1 MSSSPVTSVVAKGRK
16 GSAAGGGKAWTEEE
30 EVYLL
35 QMRLERVAYK
45 KIASHLDKTELA
57 CRLHYHQL
65 SHGGNRRK
73 RNNSISSTSSNASA
87 TSPVASPSSSTPL
100 AKTRSSSPA
109 TTSFSPVNASGA
121 IQKVGTTAPPKIK
134 GKPLLPK
141 PHDSTGP
148 TSSTSPRKNLGGNKA
163 KQLRVNCSPDA
174 IDKDKLIRIVEA
186 QRAMFWESV
195 ATQYGG
201 SVDADFLQKCWQKGF
216 TSTSSGTTPT
226 SAITASSS
234 AISALMT
241 TTPTTTNT
249 TPNSAVTVTPLTPAI
264 SPSTKEVE
272 DAAPG
277 EDGVASSI
285 TTVSEVSTP
294 DLSPA
299 ASVNGDSS
307 TKDDIMEEDEEARK
321 LKPSLTAT
329 AKSVDCIMTD

>member
-73 RNNSISSTSSNASA
+73 RNNSISSTSSNASV

-109 TTSFSPVNASGA
+109 TASFSPVNASGA
-121 IQKVGTTAPPKIK
+121 IQKVGATTQPKIK

-141 PHDSTGP
+141 PHDPTGP
-148 TSSTSPRKNLGGNKA
+148 TSTSPRKNLGSNKA
-163 KQLRVNCSPDA
+163 KQLRVNCNPDA

-186 QRAMFWESV
+186 QRASFWESV
-195 ATQYGG
+195 AAQYGG
-201 SVDADFLQKCWQKGF
+201 SVDAEYLQMCWQKGF

-226 SAITASSS
+226 SAITAPSS
-234 AISALMT
+234 AISALT
-241 TTPTTTNT
+241 TATPATDTA
-249 TPNSAVTVTPLTPAI
+249 PSSAGTVTPLTPAI
-264 SPSTKEVE
+264 SPSAREAR
-272 DAAPG
+272 DGAPG
-277 EDGVASSI
+277 EDGAASSI
-285 TTVSEVSTP
+285 ATVSEVSTP
-294 DLSPA
+294 DLSPT

-307 TKDDIMEEDEEARK
+307 TKEDLMEEDQETR
-321 LKPSLTAT
+321 KPSLTAA
-329 AKSVDCIMTD
+329 AKSVDCVMTD